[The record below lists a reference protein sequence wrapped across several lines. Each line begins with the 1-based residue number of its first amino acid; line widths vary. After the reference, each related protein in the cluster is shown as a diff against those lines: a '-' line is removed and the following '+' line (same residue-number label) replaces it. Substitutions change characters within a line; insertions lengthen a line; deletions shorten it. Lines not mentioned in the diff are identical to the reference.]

1 MGILR
6 GIDWLLRLDV
16 RLELFLNQFVGRYP
30 WLDTAIT
37 NLNTFTLVN
46 SVVVVFFLWLV
57 LFDRK
62 RSGQLREG
70 FDLLIG
76 SAFFSLVATMAARA
90 LTFVLPFR
98 DSPSLDPS
106 IGFHIPGH
114 IHLTVMTWS
123 SIPSDQATLFFA
135 LASGIFMVSRRVGC
149 IAIAWVSLTI
159 CFPLIY
165 LGINWPTDVLLG
177 ALLGV
182 SFSQLSRVRF
192 IRKVVSQLVT
202 RWHQIHPRMFYAVL
216 FLWTFEAASTFG
228 NVRHILKFIVDS
240 I

>member
-30 WLDTAIT
+30 WLDTTIT
-37 NLNTFTLVN
+37 NLNAFTLVN

-76 SAFFSLVATMAARA
+76 SAFFSLVATMAARV

-149 IAIAWVSLTI
+149 IAIAWVSLDHLLSADLLGNQLAHGCPFRRFTWG
-159 CFPLIY
+159 LI
-165 LGINWPTDVLLG
+165 LAAIQGSIHSKGCEPACDAVAPNPSPDVLCSP
-177 ALLGV
+177 LL
-182 SFSQLSRVRF
+182 
-192 IRKVVSQLVT
+192 
-202 RWHQIHPRMFYAVL
+202 
-216 FLWTFEAASTFG
+216 
-228 NVRHILKFIVDS
+228 VDL
-240 I
+240 